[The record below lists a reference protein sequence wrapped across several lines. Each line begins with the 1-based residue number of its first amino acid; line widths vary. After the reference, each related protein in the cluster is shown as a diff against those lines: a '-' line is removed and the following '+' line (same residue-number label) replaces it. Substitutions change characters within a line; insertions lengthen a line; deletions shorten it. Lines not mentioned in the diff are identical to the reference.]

1 VPLIEDVVEVHR
13 MRAAAPI
20 FLDRLNNIIDS
31 IESRILL
38 KRTSFER

>member
-13 MRAAAPI
+13 MIAAAPI

-31 IESRILL
+31 IKSPHLIEKDLL
-38 KRTSFER
+38 